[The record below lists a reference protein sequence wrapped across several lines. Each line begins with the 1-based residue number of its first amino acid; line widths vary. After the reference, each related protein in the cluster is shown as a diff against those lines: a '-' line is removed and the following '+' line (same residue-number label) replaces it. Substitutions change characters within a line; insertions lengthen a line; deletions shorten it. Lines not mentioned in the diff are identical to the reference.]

1 MATLAAPPHVEHTVA
16 PSAESQ
22 PPPIT
27 GLSLADLR
35 EVLIAQGERPFRSE
49 QVARWVYRSAVTDFA
64 AMRNVPKGLRAW
76 LAETY
81 TFNSADVITQV
92 DSADGDTTKAVLRL
106 ADGSLIETVLMQ
118 YNQRSDGTGTNRR
131 SVCVSTQVGCPLQCS
146 FCATGLMGLTRN
158 LTAAEIIDQV
168 LHFLRWTRQQPPVVR
183 NVVFM
188 GMGEP
193 LLNYETCLEA
203 VGRLCDPTGAG
214 LGAPRMTISTSG
226 WLPGIERLADEPWP
240 VRLAISLHAPTN
252 DVRDELVPL
261 NRRYPVEDLLA
272 ACRAYQAKT
281 GRRITFEY
289 TLMAGVNDSPQ
300 LASALVKQVRGL
312 DCHINLIPM
321 NPVVGL
327 SYAPSST
334 EAVQTFHQT
343 LREAGLI
350 ATIRREMGRDI
361 QAACGQ
367 LQTEVLQRPVDQD
380 HSP

>member
-1 MATLAAPPHVEHTVA
+1 MATLAAAHPTERVA
-16 PSAESQ
+16 TAATGCHN
-22 PPPIT
+22 PPIT
-27 GLSLADLR
+27 GLSWAALR
-35 EVLIAQGERPFRSE
+35 EVLAARGERPFRTE
-49 QVARWVYRSAVTDFA
+49 QVARWVYRSAITDFA
-64 AMRNVPKGLRAW
+64 PMLNVPQALRAW

-81 TFNSADVITQV
+81 AFSSAEVVTQV
-92 DSADGDTTKAVLRL
+92 ASADGDTTKAVLRL
-106 ADGSLIETVLMQ
+106 SDGSLIETVLMQ
-118 YNQRSDGTGTNRR
+118 YHRRSDGTGADR
-131 SVCVSTQVGCPLQCS
+131 STVCVSTQVGCALQCS

-158 LTAAEIIDQV
+158 LTAAEIIDQA
-168 LHFLRWTRQQPPVVR
+168 LHFLRRTRQRPPVVR

-193 LLNYETCLEA
+193 LLNYAACLEA
-203 VGRLCDPTGAG
+203 VARLCDPLGAG
-214 LGAPRMTISTSG
+214 LGPPRLTISTSG

-240 VRLAISLHAPTN
+240 VRLAVSLHAPTN

-272 ACRAYQAKT
+272 ACRAYQART
-281 GRRITFEY
+281 GRRVTFEY
-289 TLMAGVNDSPQ
+289 TMLAGVNDSPA
-300 LASALVKQVRGL
+300 LARALVKLVHGL

-321 NPVVGL
+321 NPVAEL
-327 SYAPSST
+327 PYAPSPD

-343 LREAGLI
+343 LRQAGLI

-367 LQTEVLQRPVDQD
+367 LQTAVRRQPLVQE